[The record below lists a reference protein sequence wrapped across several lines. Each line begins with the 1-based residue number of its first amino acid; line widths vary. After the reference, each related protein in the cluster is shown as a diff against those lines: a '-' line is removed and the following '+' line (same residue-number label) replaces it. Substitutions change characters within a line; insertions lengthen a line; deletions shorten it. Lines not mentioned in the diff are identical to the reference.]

1 MTQLDL
7 VVKLCR
13 AMSAPRVEDARLSGQ
28 IEALT
33 PEILTILSDL
43 ETNGRYILPSN
54 FDKSTAIGQPLKIRD
69 VAIPRLRH
77 MFFAETWEAL
87 LDHHDFRFS
96 KADTYFVL
104 KTDFYSKDDSE
115 NQYNKHYLDTI
126 ALIQLLKDVADADQR
141 PAGQL
146 TLLFLLKE
154 KLELNITYGVVDF
167 RDLPELENWRTEFL
181 IDDPHAEQRKSILK
195 TALSELL
202 KNIPA
207 EQRFKH
213 LLKVFDEL
221 IKRVRENF
229 QLYVVGFSFE
239 KVREEVESN
248 RLEYTLKLN
257 KVFSE
262 IQNQLLAVP
271 AALLLIGS
279 QMDEKLGLALKNW
292 ALLIGTFIFTGFMN
306 MLLKNQHHSLEA
318 INFEVI
324 ELKHKLEF
332 EHAALAEKL
341 MPAYEELDKRY
352 KQQQKSLRLVEYSV
366 AGVFIFCTFLFGR
379 YGKFW

>member
-7 VVKLCR
+7 VVELCR
-13 AMSAPRVEDARLSGQ
+13 AMSATKVEDAELSGR
-28 IEALT
+28 IDVLT
-33 PEILTILSDL
+33 PEILTVLRDLDSD
-43 ETNGRYILPSN
+43 GSYILPSN
-54 FDKSTAIGQPLKIRD
+54 FDERTAIGLPLQIRD
-69 VAIPRLRH
+69 VAIPRLCD
-77 MFFAETWEAL
+77 MFFAETWEIF

-96 KADTYFVL
+96 KPNAYFVL
-104 KTDFYSKDDSE
+104 ETDFYSKDDSDDTY
-115 NQYNKHYLDTI
+115 NQHYLEI
-126 ALIQLLKDVADADQR
+126 VALIQLLRDVSDADHY

-154 KLELNITYGVVDF
+154 KLELSIAYGVVDL
-167 RDLPELENWRTEFL
+167 RGLPELESWRTEFL

-229 QLYVVGFSFE
+229 QLYVIGFSFE

-292 ALLIGTFIFTGFMN
+292 ALLIGAFIFTGFMN
-306 MLLKNQHHSLEA
+306 MLLKNQHHSLDA
-318 INFEVI
+318 INLEI
-324 ELKHKLEF
+324 AELKHKLEF

-341 MPAYEELDKRY
+341 MPAYNELDKRY
-352 KQQQKSLRLVEYSV
+352 LQQQKSLRFVEYSM
-366 AGVFIFCTFLFGR
+366 AGVFLFCTFLFGR
-379 YGKFW
+379 YGGFW

>member
-13 AMSAPRVEDARLSGQ
+13 AMSAPKVEDAALSGS

-33 PEILTILSDL
+33 TEILAILRDL
-43 ETNGRYILPSN
+43 DNDGRYILPSN
-54 FDKSTAIGQPLKIRD
+54 FDERAAIGQSLQISD
-69 VAIPRLRH
+69 VAIPRLCN
-77 MFFAETWEAL
+77 MFFAETWETL
-87 LDHHDFRFS
+87 LDHHDFRFA
-96 KADTYFVL
+96 KPNTYFVL
-104 KTDFYSKDDSE
+104 ETDFYSTDDSDDL
-115 NQYNKHYLDTI
+115 YNKQYLDI
-126 ALIQLLKDVADADQR
+126 VALIQLLKDVADADQR
-141 PAGQL
+141 NAGRL

-154 KLELNITYGVVDF
+154 KLELNITYGVADF
-167 RDLPELENWRTEFL
+167 RDLSELEGWRTEFL

-279 QMDEKLGLALKNW
+279 QMDEKLGLAPKNW
-292 ALLIGTFIFTGFMN
+292 ALLIGAFIFTGFMN

-318 INFEVI
+318 IDLEI
-324 ELKHKLEF
+324 AELKHKLEF

-341 MPAYEELDKRY
+341 MPAYNDLDKRY
-352 KQQQKSLRLVEYSV
+352 QQQKKSLRLVEYSV
-366 AGVFIFCTFLFGR
+366 AGVFLFCTFLFGR

>member
-1 MTQLDL
+1 MIQLDL
-7 VVKLCR
+7 VVQLSR
-13 AMSAPRVEDARLSGQ
+13 AMSAPRVEDAVLSGQ

-33 PEILTILSDL
+33 PEVLSILRDL
-43 ETNGRYILPSN
+43 DADGRYMLPSN
-54 FDKSTAIGQPLKIRD
+54 FDESAAIGQSLEIID
-69 VAIPRLRH
+69 VAIPRLRNQ
-77 MFFAETWEAL
+77 FFAETWEAL
-87 LDHHDFRFS
+87 LSHHDFRFV
-96 KADTYFVL
+96 KPGNYFVL
-104 KTDFYSKDDSE
+104 ETDFYSKDDSDDL
-115 NQYNKHYLDTI
+115 YNKQYSDI
-126 ALIQLLKDVADADQR
+126 VALIRLLSDVADADQR

-154 KLELNITYGVVDF
+154 KLELNITYGIVDF
-167 RDLPELENWRTEFL
+167 RDLHELENWRTEFL

-195 TALSELL
+195 TALSDLL

-229 QLYVVGFSFE
+229 QLYVIGFSFE

-292 ALLIGTFIFTGFMN
+292 ALLVGTFIFTGFMN

-318 INFEVI
+318 INLEVI

-341 MPAYEELDKRY
+341 MPAYGELDKRY

-366 AGVFIFCTFLFGR
+366 AGVFVFCTFLFGR